1 MSTAVVDASYA
12 GAWVLPDEISGEA
25 ETILKQAIDGKIA
38 LAAPDLWHYE
48 MCNLLVM
55 ACRRGRIREDQIQ
68 EGTSLLAALPLEFYD
83 HHEALSRR
91 RIVIFATRYGLS
103 AYDAAYL
110 ELADRLQCP
119 LLTADGKLRAA
130 AVQSGLQAAGSRLH
144 E

>member
-1 MSTAVVDASYA
+1 MSIAVVDASYA
-12 GAWVLPDEISGEA
+12 AAWVLPDEKSGEA
-25 ETILKQAIDGKIA
+25 ESALKQALEGQIT

-55 ACRRGRIREDQIQ
+55 ACRRGRIVADQIQ
-68 EGTSLLAALPLEFYD
+68 EGSALLGELPIEFYD

-91 RIVIFATRYGLS
+91 RILIFADRFGLS

-119 LLTADGKLRAA
+119 LLTHDAKLEAA
-130 AVQSGLQAAGSRLH
+130 SIQIGL
-144 E
+144 